1 MEGGRAGLEV
11 RRKGMSK
18 VKKEKAEGNR
28 KGMSKV
34 KKEKAEGNR
43 KKEAKKYK
51 NKCRRLRVG
60 APLSR
65 RLSRRPL
72 PARERNL
79 GGTRER
85 NLGGTR
91 GRNLVGVR
99 ERRRCPIKKSSSNV

>member
-11 RRKGMSK
+11 R
-18 VKKEKAEGNR
+18 R

-60 APLSR
+60 ASLFR

-72 PARERNL
+72 PAWEREL
-79 GGTRER
+79 FGEAGTVSYKGE
-85 NLGGTR
+85 GI
-91 GRNLVGVR
+91 VW
-99 ERRRCPIKKSSSNV
+99 